1 MRLHQTVIVIV
12 LTALL
17 ISSNHLTGEEKNPLF
32 RFNDQQIKKLQ
43 AGEPVCKY
51 IKTKEES
58 SVTAGNGECS
68 IIINAPIDRCF
79 EILSKIDLQVH
90 YVPNKIQSKIVN
102 KSGDKLLIYNEYR
115 FYGITVKYH
124 SIFTIDKKN
133 YRIEFEIDKSKP
145 HDLDENTGFYQLE
158 KIDEKTTLLTYGS
171 TKLVVGFKV
180 PEAVKK
186 FLLGKSLPA
195 MAMNIKKYI
204 ESNGKWT
211 QKK

>member
-1 MRLHQTVIVIV
+1 MRLHQTVIVFA
-12 LTALL
+12 LMALL
-17 ISSNHLTGEEKNPLF
+17 ISPNHLTGEAKGPLS
-32 RFNDQQIKKLQ
+32 RFNNEQLKKLQ
-43 AGEPVCKY
+43 AGEPVCGYLK
-51 IKTKEES
+51 KEEGG
-58 SVTAGNGECS
+58 VAAGNGECS

-102 KSGDKLLIYNEYR
+102 KSGDRLLIYNEYR

-124 SIFTIDKKN
+124 SIYTIDKKN

-204 ESNGKWT
+204 ESNGEWRQAK
-211 QKK
+211 